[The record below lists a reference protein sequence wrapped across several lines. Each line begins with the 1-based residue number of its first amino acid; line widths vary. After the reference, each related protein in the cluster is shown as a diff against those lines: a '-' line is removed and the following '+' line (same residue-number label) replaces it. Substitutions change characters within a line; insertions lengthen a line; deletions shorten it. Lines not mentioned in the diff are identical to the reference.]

1 MESSLCE
8 KPERHA
14 LRRQSDHLRLEG
26 QKQKVHSLVDKVRP
40 SGQPCVTESF
50 SSDRESPFMK
60 AACGKTARAV

>member
-14 LRRQSDHLRLEG
+14 SRRLSDHLTFEG
-26 QKQKVHSLVDKVRP
+26 QKQKVHSLVDTV
-40 SGQPCVTESF
+40 GQPCLTDPF
-50 SSDRESPFMK
+50 SPDLAKPFMK